1 MTDIKKNVKK
11 LQKNFVVSFFYCIFV
26 VGKEN
31 NSKKYKIMKAIKLYK
46 IQWDLRGLTEEE
58 RKKVLETLP
67 KAKGFTTQDDNF
79 NVAERVPKILKKKY
93 GYDIIDFSF
102 EELRVVDTLEDLL
115 LLCAPTNE
123 KAKKLFKNNG
133 SLSTYGETCFDN
145 LETNVRNRI
154 RMESQGK
161 DNWEM
166 PAILDE
172 VMIGIENVT
181 GMTWEGHTVNEL
193 MTPVVQKINDKKAVN
208 LKSKFEMVEENIE
221 EDSDNQDED
230 FDEED

>member
-1 MTDIKKNVKK
+1 
-11 LQKNFVVSFFYCIFV
+11 
-26 VGKEN
+26 
-31 NSKKYKIMKAIKLYK
+31 MKAIKLYK
-46 IQWDLRGLTEEE
+46 IQWDLKGLTQEE
-58 RKKVLETLP
+58 REKALENLP

-79 NVAERVPKILKKKY
+79 NVAERVPRLLKKKY
-93 GYDIIDFSF
+93 GYDIIDFAF
-102 EELRVVDTLEDLL
+102 TELRVVDTIEGLL

-123 KAKKLFKNNG
+123 KTKKIFKNNG
-133 SLSTYGETCFDN
+133 SLSPYGETCFDN

-154 RMESQGK
+154 QKESQGI

-193 MTPVVQKINDKKAVN
+193 MTPVIKKINDKKAVN
-208 LKSKFEMVEENIE
+208 LKSRFEIVEESIE
-221 EDSDNQDED
+221 DCEDE
-230 FDEED
+230 DEED

>member
-1 MTDIKKNVKK
+1 M
-11 LQKNFVVSFFYCIFV
+11 
-26 VGKEN
+26 GKEN

-93 GYDIIDFSF
+93 GYDIINFSF

>member
-1 MTDIKKNVKK
+1 M
-11 LQKNFVVSFFYCIFV
+11 
-26 VGKEN
+26 GKEN

-46 IQWDLRGLTEEE
+46 IQWDLRGLAEEE

>member
-1 MTDIKKNVKK
+1 M
-11 LQKNFVVSFFYCIFV
+11 
-26 VGKEN
+26 GKEN

-193 MTPVVQKINDKKAVN
+193 MTPVVQNINDKKAVN
-208 LKSKFEMVEENIE
+208 LKSKLEMVEESEEEEE
-221 EDSDNQDED
+221 ED
-230 FDEED
+230 

>member
-1 MTDIKKNVKK
+1 
-11 LQKNFVVSFFYCIFV
+11 
-26 VGKEN
+26 
-31 NSKKYKIMKAIKLYK
+31 MKAIKLYK
-46 IQWDLRGLTEEE
+46 IQWDLKGLTEEE
-58 RKKVLETLP
+58 REKVLETLP

-79 NVAERVPKILKKKY
+79 NVTERVPKILKKKY
-93 GYDIIDFSF
+93 GYDIINFAF
-102 EELRVVDTLEDLL
+102 AELRVVDTVEDLL

-123 KAKKLFKNNG
+123 KVKKLFKNNG

-145 LETNVRNRI
+145 LETNVRDRI
-154 RMESQGK
+154 QRESQGEE
-161 DNWEM
+161 DWEM

-193 MTPVVQKINDKKAVN
+193 MTPVIKKINDKKAVN
-208 LKSKFEMVEENIE
+208 LKSRFEMVKESIE